1 MSQAIYTL
9 ASANTDVT
17 PVNPTYTVNQ
27 VYLTIKTID
36 LANSSYYSDLKSEI
50 EASGGISVPWKHW
63 TSQPGNQT
71 AAGSLAQTT
80 RLTVNGSSINKVVAT
95 FVPNDY
101 AAGTNFPASPAIA
114 TAAAAASVAA
124 AGTYGNSGVSRYFQR
139 GTASNAADFSSLFT
153 INNVQIGGPASMAQ
167 VWYDNREAWNLGA
180 SSKTGLNPLLTNLS
194 DFSKAFFAH
203 TLRLNMNTDEDT
215 PDNVRVLGGLD
226 SRESTVTVLHTS
238 AGTTDVA
245 GMQVTPV
252 LWVEQTSV
260 LRVGSGRSL
269 NVVG

>member
-1 MSQAIYTL
+1 
-9 ASANTDVT
+9 
-17 PVNPTYTVNQ
+17 VNG

-36 LANSSYYSDLKSEI
+36 LSGSSYYSDLKSEI
-50 EASGGISVPWKHW
+50 ESSGGISLPWKHW
-63 TSQPGNQT
+63 TSSPGNQT

-95 FVPNDY
+95 FQPSDF

-114 TAAAAASVAA
+114 TAAAAAGVAA
-124 AGTYGNSGVSRYFQR
+124 SGTYGNSGVSRYFQR
-139 GTASNAADFSSLFT
+139 GSASNAADFTSLFT
-153 INNVQIGGPASMAQ
+153 INNVMLGAPASMDQ
-167 VWYDNREAWNLGA
+167 VWQDQREAWNLGA
-180 SSKTGLNPLLTNLS
+180 SSKTGLNPLITNLS

-203 TLRLNMNTDEDT
+203 TLRLNMNTDDDA

-238 AGTTDVA
+238 TGTTDVA

-260 LRVGSGRSL
+260 LRCGSGRSL
-269 NVVG
+269 NIVG